1 MRVHHNIC
9 CGIDV
14 HKKSVTAC
22 LMWGPA
28 NQEPEFE
35 IRRFGTMTRD
45 LQKLAE
51 WLKQAGCEA
60 ATMESTGSYWKP
72 VWNVLEGQ
80 IPKLILANAQHVRAL
95 PGEKTDRKD
104 GKRLAELTRHGQI
117 RASDVPPRA
126 ILELRDLTRY
136 RNKLLSAGS
145 SERNRVQKVLEDA
158 NIKLGSVLSDV
169 FGVSGQ
175 KMLQALVKEDTVDT
189 AKIAQLSHWT
199 LKPKMEAIQ
208 HALDGKLTDHHR
220 FLIDV
225 SMRHM
230 RFIEEQL
237 IRLDEEI
244 QRRLQPYQE
253 EYALLQTIPGIKE
266 TGAARILSEIG
277 ADMSP
282 FADGDRLSSWGGV
295 CPGNNESAGKKFQSK
310 VRKGNVHLVS
320 ALTECAWAATK
331 KKDCYF
337 RNKYYRLKSRR
348 GSQRAIV
355 AIDHAMLKCIY
366 VVLSQRKPYE
376 EPKPTSLTE
385 AQKERK
391 ASSLC
396 RQLRALGYDVKIQK
410 AA

>member
-1 MRVHHNIC
+1 M
-9 CGIDV
+9 
-14 HKKSVTAC
+14 
-22 LMWGPA
+22 
-28 NQEPEFE
+28 
-35 IRRFGTMTRD
+35 
-45 LQKLAE
+45 
-51 WLKQAGCEA
+51 
-60 ATMESTGSYWKP
+60 
-72 VWNVLEGQ
+72 
-80 IPKLILANAQHVRAL
+80 RAL

-104 GKRLAELTRHGQI
+104 GKRLAELTRYGQV
-117 RASDVPPRA
+117 RPSYVPPRA

-136 RNKLLSAGS
+136 RSKLLSAGS
-145 SERNRVQKVLEDA
+145 SERNRIQKVLEDA

-175 KMLQALVKEDTVDT
+175 KMLQALVKQDSVAT
-189 AKIAQLSHWT
+189 AKVAQLAQWS
-199 LKPKMEAIQ
+199 LKPKIEAIQ
-208 HALDGKLTDHHR
+208 QALEGKLTDHHR

-282 FADGDRLSSWGGV
+282 FADGDHLSSWGSV

-310 VRKGNVHLVS
+310 IRKGNVHLLS

-331 KKDCYF
+331 KKRLSFPKQILPAEVPTRLSKSDCCD
-337 RNKYYRLKSRR
+337 RSCDVEMCLRRL
-348 GSQRAIV
+348 
-355 AIDHAMLKCIY
+355 
-366 VVLSQRKPYE
+366 
-376 EPKPTSLTE
+376 EPAETL
-385 AQKERK
+385 
-391 ASSLC
+391 
-396 RQLRALGYDVKIQK
+396 
-410 AA
+410 